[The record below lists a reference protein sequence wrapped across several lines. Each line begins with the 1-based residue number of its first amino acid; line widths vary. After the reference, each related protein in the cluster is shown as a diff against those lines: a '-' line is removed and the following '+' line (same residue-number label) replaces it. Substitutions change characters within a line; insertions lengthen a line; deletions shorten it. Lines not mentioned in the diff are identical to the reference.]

1 MLTVL
6 KVLQGLGGHPA
17 PELDRF
23 PVRGAVV
30 DSRLAVPADLF
41 VAIKGERSDGHAY
54 VADAFRRGA
63 VAALIEQEV
72 TIPGATIVDAR
83 AGAATR
89 EALGGPPFLI
99 RVDNTVESLQLAGAA
114 WRAGLSPRVVGVTGS
129 LGKSTTKEL
138 IAQVLSARYRTL
150 KNEGNQNNE
159 LGIPITLLRLRPEHE
174 YAVIEI
180 GMYARGE
187 IARFSSWARPQIGVV
202 TMVAPV
208 HLERL
213 GSLDNIAL
221 AKAELVETLPAAA
234 DGGVAILNDDD
245 VRVRAMASMTR
256 ARVVTAGMTSRADFW
271 IEDIETRGLDGILVR
286 LREKGV
292 TAAHTAR
299 VPLLGAHSANTAL
312 RAAAVGRVA
321 GLSWGDIVDA
331 LGKPGGAIR
340 LQVLEGPHE
349 SIIIDDTYNASL
361 ESTLAALNVLQE
373 VGDPPRVA
381 VLADMLELAD
391 LEEAAHREVGCRA
404 ALVAQLIVCVGER
417 ARWIAEEARA
427 CGAPAAA
434 VVHVAT
440 KPEAIR
446 AVRER
451 VTRKSTILVK
461 GSRGME
467 MEDVVAGLQD

>member
-1 MLTVL
+1 
-6 KVLQGLGGHPA
+6 
-17 PELDRF
+17 
-23 PVRGAVV
+23 
-30 DSRLAVPADLF
+30 
-41 VAIKGERSDGHAY
+41 
-54 VADAFRRGA
+54 
-63 VAALIEQEV
+63 
-72 TIPGATIVDAR
+72 
-83 AGAATR
+83 
-89 EALGGPPFLI
+89 
-99 RVDNTVESLQLAGAA
+99 
-114 WRAGLSPRVVGVTGS
+114 VTGS

-138 IAQVLSARYRTL
+138 IAQVLGIRYRTL

-159 LGIPITLLRLRPEHE
+159 LGIPMTLLRLRPEHE

-187 IARFSSWARPQIGVV
+187 IARFSSWVRPQIGVI
-202 TMVAPV
+202 TMIAPV

-213 GSLDNIAL
+213 GSLDNIAM
-221 AKAELVETLPAAA
+221 AKAELVLALPPAAE
-234 DGGVAILNDDD
+234 GGVVVLNDDD
-245 VRVRAMASMTR
+245 ARVRGMAAMTR
-256 ARVVTAGMTSRADFW
+256 ARVVTAGLTSRADFW
-271 IEDIETRGLDGILVR
+271 IEDIETRGLDGIMVR
-286 LREKGV
+286 LREKGI
-292 TAAHTAR
+292 TASYTAR

-321 GLSWGDIVDA
+321 GLSWGEIVEG
-331 LGKPGGAIR
+331 LGQPGGAIR
-340 LQVLEGPHE
+340 LQVIEGPHG
-349 SIIIDDTYNASL
+349 SIIIDDTYNASP

-427 CGAPAAA
+427 CGAAPES

-440 KPEAIR
+440 KSEAIR
-446 AVRER
+446 VVRER
-451 VTRKSTILVK
+451 VTQKSTILVK

>member
-1 MLTVL
+1 MLSVL
-6 KVLQGLGGHPA
+6 RIVQGVGGHSSSSL
-17 PELDRF
+17 ERF
-23 PVRGAVV
+23 PVRRAVV
-30 DSRLAVPADLF
+30 DSRLAGPADLF

-54 VADAFRRGA
+54 VADAFARGA
-63 VAALIEQEV
+63 VAALIEQDLE
-72 TIPGATIVDAR
+72 IPGATLIDAR
-83 AGAATR
+83 AGTPIR
-89 EALGGPPFLI
+89 DVGGPPFLI
-99 RVDNTVESLQLAGAA
+99 RVDNTVDALQSAGAA
-114 WRAGLSPRVVGVTGS
+114 WRAQFSPRMVGVTGS

-138 IAQVLSARYRTL
+138 IAQVLGIRYRTL

-159 LGIPITLLRLRPEHE
+159 LGIPMTLLRLRPEHE

-187 IARFSSWARPQIGVV
+187 IARFSSWVRPQIGVV
-202 TMVAPV
+202 TMLAPV

-213 GSLDNIAL
+213 GSMDNIAL
-221 AKAELVETLPAAA
+221 AKAELVQALPPAAE
-234 DGGVAILNDDD
+234 GGVVVLNDDD
-245 VRVRAMASMTR
+245 PRVRGMASMTR
-256 ARVVTAGMTSRADFW
+256 ARVVTAGLTSRADFW

-286 LREKGV
+286 LREKGI
-292 TAAHTAR
+292 TASYTAR

-321 GLSWGDIVDA
+321 GLSWGDIVEG
-331 LGKPGGAIR
+331 LGQPGGAIR
-340 LQVLEGPHE
+340 LQVVEGPHG
-349 SIIIDDTYNASL
+349 SIIIDDTYNASP

-404 ALVAQLIVCVGER
+404 ALVAQLIVCVGQR

-427 CGAPAAA
+427 CGAAPDS

-440 KPEAIR
+440 KSEAIR
-446 AVRER
+446 VVRER

>member
-1 MLTVL
+1 MLSVMQI
-6 KVLQGLGGHPA
+6 VQGVGGRSSPGL
-17 PELDRF
+17 ERF

-30 DSRLAVPADLF
+30 DSRLAGPADLF

-54 VADAFRRGA
+54 VADAFARGA
-63 VAALIEQEV
+63 VAALIERDIE
-72 TIPGATIVDAR
+72 IPGANMVDAR
-83 AGAATR
+83 AGAFPR
-89 EALGGPPFLI
+89 DVGGPPFLI
-99 RVDNTVESLQLAGAA
+99 RVDNTVDALQSAGAA
-114 WRAGLSPRVVGVTGS
+114 WRAQFSPRMVGVTGS

-138 IAQVLSARYRTL
+138 IAQVLGIRYRTL

-159 LGIPITLLRLRPEHE
+159 LGIPMTLLRLRPEHE

-187 IARFSSWARPQIGVV
+187 IARFSSWVRPQIGVI
-202 TMVAPV
+202 TMIAPV

-213 GSLDNIAL
+213 GSLDNIAM
-221 AKAELVETLPAAA
+221 AKAELVLALPPAAE
-234 DGGVAILNDDD
+234 GGVVVLNDDD
-245 VRVRAMASMTR
+245 ARVRAMAAMTR
-256 ARVVTAGMTSRADFW
+256 ARVVTAGLTSRADFW
-271 IEDIETRGLDGILVR
+271 IEDIETRGLDGIMVR
-286 LREKGV
+286 LREKGI
-292 TAAHTAR
+292 TASYTAR

-321 GLSWGDIVDA
+321 GLSWGEIVEG
-331 LGKPGGAIR
+331 LGQPGGAIR
-340 LQVLEGPHE
+340 LQVIEGPHG
-349 SIIIDDTYNASL
+349 SIIIDDTYNASP

-427 CGAPAAA
+427 CGAAPES

-440 KPEAIR
+440 KSEAIR
-446 AVRER
+446 VVRER
-451 VTRKSTILVK
+451 VTQKSTILVK

>member
-6 KVLQGLGGHPA
+6 RIVQGVGGRPSQGL
-17 PELDRF
+17 DRV

-30 DSRLAVPADLF
+30 DSRLAAAGDLF

-54 VADAFRRGA
+54 VADAFARGS
-63 VAALIEQEV
+63 VAALIERDLE
-72 TIPGATIVDAR
+72 IPGATLIDAR
-83 AGAATR
+83 AGAITR
-89 EALGGPPFLI
+89 DAGGPPFLI
-99 RVDNTVESLQLAGAA
+99 RVDNTIDALQSAGAA
-114 WRAGLSPRVVGVTGS
+114 WRAQFSPRIVGVTGS

-138 IAQVLSARYRTL
+138 IAQVLGARYRTL

-159 LGIPITLLRLRPEHE
+159 LGIPMTLLRLRPEHE
-174 YAVIEI
+174 YAVIEL

-187 IARFSSWARPQIGVV
+187 IARFASWVRPHIGVV
-202 TMVAPV
+202 TMIAPV

-221 AKAELVETLPAAA
+221 AKAELVQALPAAA
-234 DGGVAILNDDD
+234 EGGVVVLNDDD
-245 VRVRAMASMTR
+245 ARVRAMASMTR
-256 ARVVTAGMTSRADFW
+256 ARVVTAGLTSRADFW
-271 IEDIETRGLDGILVR
+271 IEDIETRGLDGIMVR
-286 LREKGV
+286 LREKGLS
-292 TAAHTAR
+292 ASHTAR

-312 RAAAVGRVA
+312 RAATVGRVA
-321 GLSWGDIVDA
+321 GLGWGEIVDA
-331 LGKPGGAIR
+331 LGQPGGAIR
-340 LQVLEGPHE
+340 LQVIEGPHG

-361 ESTLAALNVLQE
+361 ESTLAALNVLEE

-427 CGAPAAA
+427 CGAPAGS
-434 VVHVAT
+434 VVHVVT
-440 KPEAIR
+440 KAEAIR
-446 AVRER
+446 VVRER

>member
-1 MLTVL
+1 MLTALRIVEG
-6 KVLQGLGGHPA
+6 VGGRPSA
-17 PELDRF
+17 GLDRI

-30 DSRLAVPADLF
+30 DSRLAAPGDLF
-41 VAIKGERSDGHAY
+41 GAIKGERSDGHSY
-54 VADAFRRGA
+54 VANAFARGA
-63 VAALIEQEV
+63 VAALVEQDIDV
-72 TIPGATIVDAR
+72 PGATRVDAR
-83 AGAATR
+83 AGAFAR
-89 EALGGPPFLI
+89 DVAGPPILI
-99 RVDNTVESLQLAGAA
+99 RVDNTIDALQSAGAA
-114 WRAGLSPRVVGVTGS
+114 WRARVKPRMVGVTGS

-138 IAQVLSARYRTL
+138 IAQVLGARFRTL

-159 LGIPITLLRLRPEHE
+159 LGIPMTLLRLRPEHE
-174 YAVIEI
+174 YAVLEI

-187 IARFSSWARPQIGVV
+187 IARFASWVRPQIGVV

-213 GSLDNIAL
+213 GSLDKIAL
-221 AKAELVETLPAAA
+221 AKAELVQALPAA
-234 DGGVAILNDDD
+234 DQGGVVVLNDDD
-245 VRVRAMASMTR
+245 ARVRAMASMTR
-256 ARVVTAGMTSRADFW
+256 ARVVTAGLTSRADFW
-271 IEDIETRGLDGILVR
+271 IEDIETRGLDGIMVR
-286 LREKGV
+286 LREKGMLNS
-292 TAAHTAR
+292 HTAR

-321 GLSWGDIVDA
+321 GLGWGEIVDA
-331 LGKPGGAIR
+331 LGQPGGAIR
-340 LQVLEGPHE
+340 LQVIEGPHG

-381 VLADMLELAD
+381 VLADMLELAE

-427 CGAPAAA
+427 CGAPADSVA
-434 VVHVAT
+434 HVAT
-440 KPEAIR
+440 KAEAIR
-446 AVRER
+446 VVRER

>member
-1 MLTVL
+1 MLTALRIVEG
-6 KVLQGLGGHPA
+6 VGGRPSA
-17 PELDRF
+17 SLDRI
-23 PVRGAVV
+23 PIRGAVV
-30 DSRLAVPADLF
+30 DSRLAAPGDLF
-41 VAIKGERSDGHAY
+41 VAIKGERSDGHRY
-54 VADAFRRGA
+54 LADAFARGA
-63 VAALIEQEV
+63 VAALVEQDVE
-72 TIPGATIVDAR
+72 IPGATLVDAR
-83 AGAATR
+83 AGALAR
-89 EALGGPPFLI
+89 DVAGSPLLI
-99 RVDNTVESLQLAGAA
+99 RVDNTIDALQSAGAA
-114 WRAGLSPRVVGVTGS
+114 WRSRFSPRMVGVTGS

-138 IAQVLSARYRTL
+138 IAQVLGARYRTL

-159 LGIPITLLRLRPEHE
+159 LGIPLTLLRLRPEHE
-174 YAVIEI
+174 YAVLEI

-187 IARFSSWARPQIGVV
+187 IARFAAWVRPQIGVV

-221 AKAELVETLPAAA
+221 AKAELVQALPAAEQ
-234 DGGVAILNDDD
+234 GGVVVLNDDD
-245 VRVRAMASMTR
+245 ARVRAMASMTR
-256 ARVVTAGMTSRADFW
+256 ARVVTAGLTSRADFW
-271 IEDIETRGLDGILVR
+271 IEDIETRGLDGIMVR
-286 LREKGV
+286 LREKGMP
-292 TAAHTAR
+292 TSHTAR

-321 GLSWGDIVDA
+321 GLGWGEIVDA
-331 LGKPGGAIR
+331 LGQPGGAIR
-340 LQVLEGPHE
+340 LQVIEGPHG

-381 VLADMLELAD
+381 VLADMLELAE

-427 CGAPAAA
+427 CGAPAESVA
-434 VVHVAT
+434 HVAT
-440 KPEAIR
+440 KAEAIR
-446 AVRER
+446 VVRER

>member
-1 MLTVL
+1 MLTALRIVEG
-6 KVLQGLGGHPA
+6 VGGRPSA
-17 PELDRF
+17 NLDRI

-30 DSRLAVPADLF
+30 DSRLAAPGDLF
-41 VAIKGERSDGHAY
+41 VAIKGERSDGHRY
-54 VADAFRRGA
+54 VADAFARGA
-63 VAALIEQEV
+63 VAALVEQDID
-72 TIPGATIVDAR
+72 IPGATLVDAR
-83 AGAATR
+83 AGAFAR
-89 EALGGPPFLI
+89 DVAGSPLLI
-99 RVDNTVESLQLAGAA
+99 RVDNTIDALQSAGAA
-114 WRAGLSPRVVGVTGS
+114 WRARFSPRMVGVTGS

-138 IAQVLSARYRTL
+138 IAQVLGARYRTL

-159 LGIPITLLRLRPEHE
+159 LGIPMTLLRLRPEHE
-174 YAVIEI
+174 FAVLEI

-187 IARFSSWARPQIGVV
+187 IARFAAWVRPQIGVV

-213 GSLDNIAL
+213 GSMDNIAL
-221 AKAELVETLPAAA
+221 AKAELVQALPAAGQ
-234 DGGVAILNDDD
+234 GGVVVLNDDD
-245 VRVRAMASMTR
+245 ARVRAMASMTR
-256 ARVVTAGMTSRADFW
+256 ARVVTAGLTSRADFW
-271 IEDIETRGLDGILVR
+271 IEDIETRGLDGIMVR
-286 LREKGV
+286 LREKGML
-292 TAAHTAR
+292 TSHTAR

-321 GLSWGDIVDA
+321 GLGWGEIVDA
-331 LGKPGGAIR
+331 LGQPGGAIR
-340 LQVLEGPHE
+340 LQVIEGPHG

-381 VLADMLELAD
+381 VLADMLELAE

-427 CGAPAAA
+427 CGAPAEA
-434 VVHVAT
+434 VAHVAT
-440 KPEAIR
+440 KAEAIR
-446 AVRER
+446 VVRER

>member
-6 KVLQGLGGHPA
+6 RIVQGVGGLPS
-17 PELDRF
+17 PSLDRV

-30 DSRLAVPADLF
+30 DSRLAGAGDLF
-41 VAIKGERSDGHAY
+41 VAIKGERSDGHVY
-54 VADAFRRGA
+54 VADAFSRGA
-63 VAALIEQEV
+63 VAALVEQDLE
-72 TIPGATIVDAR
+72 IPGATVVDAR
-83 AGAATR
+83 AGASIR
-89 EALGGPPFLI
+89 DGGGPPFLI
-99 RVDNTVESLQLAGAA
+99 RVDNTIDALQSAGAA
-114 WRAGLSPRVVGVTGS
+114 WRAQFSPRVVGVTGS

-138 IAQVLSARYRTL
+138 IAQVLSARFRTL

-159 LGIPITLLRLRPEHE
+159 LGIPMTLLRLRPEHA
-174 YAVIEI
+174 YAVMEI

-187 IARFSSWARPQIGVV
+187 IARFSSWVRPHIGVV

-221 AKAELVETLPAAA
+221 AKAELVQVLPPA
-234 DGGVAILNDDD
+234 DEGGIVVLNDDD
-245 VRVRAMASMTR
+245 ARVRAMASMTR
-256 ARVVTAGMTSRADFW
+256 ARVVTAGLTSRADFW
-271 IEDIETRGLDGILVR
+271 IEDIETRGLDGIMVR
-286 LREKGV
+286 LREKGL
-292 TAAHTAR
+292 AASHTAR

-321 GLSWGDIVDA
+321 GLGWGEIVDA
-331 LGKPGGAIR
+331 LGQPGGAIR
-340 LQVLEGPHE
+340 LQVIEGPHG

-427 CGAPAAA
+427 CGAPAESVA
-434 VVHVAT
+434 HVLT
-440 KPEAIR
+440 KAEAIR
-446 AVRER
+446 VVRER

-467 MEDVVAGLQD
+467 MEEVVAGLQN